1 MFWELQEAN
10 AANVEPFKRDYADT
24 TKRLTEVIRDYGL
37 GLNVMAAHRAARRLG
52 LSLRREIPHRRREIE
67 IEIPPYHRAGRPR
80 RAGRTHWTASRR
92 NVPG

>member
-37 GLNVMAAHRAARRLG
+37 GLNVMAAHRAGPDG
-52 LSLRREIPHRRREIE
+52 LAFPCAEK
-67 IEIPPYHRAGRPR
+67 Y
-80 RAGRTHWTASRR
+80 RTAAEK
-92 NVPG
+92 